1 MPRLAGQIDLAKSE
15 AILEAAY
22 QVLAER
28 GLAAP
33 IEEIARRA
41 GVSKQTVYNHFGSK
55 TELVRELVARRV
67 SSMTAPLREQD
78 AEAHP
83 EEALAAYART
93 LIAVVTTRSYNLMR
107 ITMQSAAE
115 LPELAREV
123 FENGPKASRAQLAR
137 FLEMEVK
144 AGRLAIDDI
153 AQAADFFAGM
163 VVSHRQTEALL
174 GLGRPPTDEEADRTA
189 KAAARVFMKAYAP

>member
-15 AILEAAY
+15 AILDAASE
-22 QVLAER
+22 VLAER

-67 SSMTAPLREQD
+67 SSMTAPLRTEA
-78 AEAHP
+78 AETHP
-83 EEALAAYART
+83 EEALAEYART
-93 LIAVVTTRSYNLMR
+93 LIAVVTARTYSLMR

-137 FLEMEVK
+137 FLEIEVE
-144 AGRLAIDDI
+144 AGRLVIDDI
-153 AQAADFFAGM
+153 PQAADFFAGM
-163 VVSHRQTEALL
+163 VVSHRQTQALL
-174 GLGRPPTDEEADRTA
+174 GLAEPPGEEEADRIA
-189 KAAARVFMKAYAP
+189 RAAARVFMRAYAP